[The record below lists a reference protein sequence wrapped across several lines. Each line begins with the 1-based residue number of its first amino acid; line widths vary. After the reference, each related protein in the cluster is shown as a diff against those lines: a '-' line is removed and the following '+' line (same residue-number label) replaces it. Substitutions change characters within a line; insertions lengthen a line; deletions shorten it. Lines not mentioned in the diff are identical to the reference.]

1 MLDKLRIMQANLNT
15 CSPATESTLQLAV
28 EMGIDLLV
36 VQEPRLIEAEGDG
49 DGAVRSVNHSSFSQL
64 FPPQLPTTTRP
75 RTMLY
80 ISRRLDAQI
89 NCITEDTPDPDILR
103 VKITI

>member
-49 DGAVRSVNHSSFSQL
+49 DGAVRSVNHSSFSQI
-64 FPPQLPTTTRP
+64 FPSTTTHYHS
-75 RTMLY
+75 TQNYDLH
-80 ISRRLDAQI
+80 LK
-89 NCITEDTPDPDILR
+89 T
-103 VKITI
+103 V